1 MEVLRVMHN
10 VKRKYK
16 KLKIKKR
23 KLVNEFHN
31 QQMYDAA
38 VSLSGDDF
46 LAKKMLEHDKPNDKS
61 GKNEAT
67 KKEFY
72 KTGASA
78 RPQLSKPLLI
88 IGNDSD
94 DGH

>member
-1 MEVLRVMHN
+1 MHN

-46 LAKKMLEHDKPNDKS
+46 LAKKMLEHDKSNDKS
-61 GKNEAT
+61 GKKT
-67 KKEFY
+67 KQRSENFI
-72 KTGASA
+72 KTGALA
-78 RPQLSKPLLI
+78 QPQLSKPLLI

-94 DGH
+94 DGR